1 MFQFLSDREKLI
13 FLAGIFEGE
22 GTFGYFKAG
31 KYRNGT
37 VRRKME
43 VAVEMTDLDVVS
55 MFKEHFKRGAVYTRV
70 FKNHFKTA
78 YRWKV
83 SGVEGLK
90 ILHLMLPYFCK
101 RRQKQYYGMVQ
112 LIRDGSK
119 DGNAYL
125 LKPSKDKTSNVG
137 CSTDAR
143 TKDGS
148 RGRSLSRQTS

>member
-1 MFQFLSDREKLI
+1 MFQFLSDRGKLI

-37 VRRKME
+37 VRRKVE

-119 DGNAYL
+119 DGSAYI
-125 LKPSKDKTSNVG
+125 LKPSEDKTSDVG
-137 CSTDAR
+137 CTTNAC

-148 RGRSLSRQTS
+148 R

>member
-1 MFQFLSDREKLI
+1 MFQFLNDREKLI

-119 DGNAYL
+119 NGSAYL
-125 LKPSKDKTSNVG
+125 LQPTENKTSNVRR
-137 CSTDAR
+137 TTHAR
-143 TKDGS
+143 PKDGV
-148 RGRSLSRQTS
+148 G

>member
-90 ILHLMLPYFCK
+90 ILHLML
-101 RRQKQYYGMVQ
+101 
-112 LIRDGSK
+112 
-119 DGNAYL
+119 
-125 LKPSKDKTSNVG
+125 
-137 CSTDAR
+137 
-143 TKDGS
+143 
-148 RGRSLSRQTS
+148 

>member
-119 DGNAYL
+119 NGSAYL
-125 LKPSKDKTSNVG
+125 LQPTENKTSNVRR
-137 CSTDAR
+137 STHAR
-143 TKDGS
+143 RENGS
-148 RGRSLSRQTS
+148 G